1 MACLASCTKPS
12 PSSTSETAPATT
24 DAPAVVP
31 PADDA
36 SIFKY
41 TITTDIDA
49 KSDDINILVAMN
61 SVSGQYPVKYD
72 LDCEGDGKFEKIG
85 LTDDVKCVYKKN
97 TGKHQIWVRGEIPA
111 MFLCAKRREDIDCGP
126 DVPKEKL
133 ITCDLPLRDDHS
145 AKAVVS
151 IDSWGNIPW
160 KSMAYF
166 AAECEALNKLPEDS
180 PDLSQVSD
188 MNDMFY
194 KASSFNQPLENWNV
208 SKVTNMV
215 RVFYD
220 AAAFNQPLEKWNV
233 SNVTNMAG
241 MFYRAVS
248 FNQPLE
254 KWNVS
259 NVTNMASVFHEAVSF
274 NQPLENWN
282 VSKVTQMAG
291 MFFGASSFNQPL
303 EKWNV
308 SNVADMS
315 WMFTR
320 ASLFDQ
326 PLEKWNVSNVTD
338 MSGMF
343 MKALWFN
350 QPIEKW
356 NVSNVTDMSD
366 MFHKAVIFNQPLDKW
381 DVSKV
386 ENMDDMFNGAEA
398 FSYYPK
404 DWVVPAGYT
413 DDMFNGTKVEE
424 EARKSPLKTK

>member
-1 MACLASCTKPS
+1 MMMKNAGIIWLLCLLMAYLASCTKPS
-12 PSSTSETAPATT
+12 PSSNSETAPATT

-31 PADDA
+31 PADGNG
-36 SIFKY
+36 IFKY
-41 TITTDIDA
+41 TITTDFNV
-49 KSDDINILVAMN
+49 KSDDIDILVAMN

-97 TGKHQIWVRGEIPA
+97 TGKHQIWVRGEIPT

-233 SNVTNMAG
+233 SNVTNMARV
-241 MFYRAVS
+241 FHEAVS

-259 NVTNMASVFHEAVSF
+259 
-274 NQPLENWN
+274 
-282 VSKVTQMAG
+282 KVTKMAG
-291 MFFGASSFNQPL
+291 MFFCASSFDQPL

-326 PLEKWNVSNVTD
+326 PL
-338 MSGMF
+338 
-343 MKALWFN
+343 
-350 QPIEKW
+350 EKW

-424 EARKSPLKTK
+424 EAWKSPLKKK